1 MLLARAQSIRTVK
14 RRVPIRAGVAVSTAL
29 VASLLAGPTAGWA
42 TPNDV
47 DHARRQVAA
56 LDLKAE
62 QATERYN
69 QARNA
74 MREAERVLAQAQ
86 RRAATQQKKLRE
98 LQNSVG
104 AFAASAYR
112 NGGVDRTLQLIFS
125 DDPTAFL
132 GKASALDALS
142 TRQAAALRRVI
153 EARRDLRASQEIA
166 STQLA
171 VVEAQRKVLATEK
184 STIEGHLREA
194 RAVLSRL
201 TGSQRDRLDRA
212 SRDDVR
218 DLLKNLPLPNPRAGK
233 AIQFALAQVGD
244 RYVWGATG
252 PDGWDCSG
260 LTMTAWR
267 QAGVSLPHSSAQ
279 QYAVGR
285 KVPRSELEPGDLV
298 FYYSPISH
306 VGIYLGNG
314 QIVDAPNSR
323 KRVRVQS
330 IDNMPF
336 AGATRP

>member
-1 MLLARAQSIRTVK
+1 MPQHRTIRPRVSARATVT
-14 RRVPIRAGVAVSTAL
+14 VSAV
-29 VASLLAGPTAGWA
+29 VIGSLLAGPTAGYA
-42 TPNDV
+42 APNDV
-47 DHARRQVAA
+47 EQARRQVSS
-56 LDLKAE
+56 LDHKAE

-74 MREAERVLAQAQ
+74 MRDAERVLAQAQ
-86 RRAATQQKKLRE
+86 RRAASQQKKLRE

-125 DDPTAFL
+125 EDPNAFL

-153 EARRDLRASQEIA
+153 EARRDLRASQQIA
-166 STQLA
+166 ATQLA
-171 VVEAQRKVLATEK
+171 VVESQRKVLAKEK
-184 STIEGHLREA
+184 STIERHLREA

-201 TGSQRDRLDRA
+201 TAAQRNRLDRA
-212 SRDDVR
+212 SRDNTR
-218 DLLKNLPLPNPRAGK
+218 ELLKNLPLPNPRAGK
-233 AIQFALAQVGD
+233 AIEFALAQVGD
-244 RYVWGATG
+244 RYVWGASG

-260 LTMTAWR
+260 LTMMAWR

-285 KVPRSELEPGDLV
+285 KVPRSQLEPGDLV
-298 FYYSPISH
+298 FYYRPISH
-306 VGIYLGNG
+306 VAIYLGNG

-330 IDNMPF
+330 IDNMPYT
-336 AGATRP
+336 GATRP

>member
-1 MLLARAQSIRTVK
+1 MPQHRTIRPRVSARATVT
-14 RRVPIRAGVAVSTAL
+14 VSAV
-29 VASLLAGPTAGWA
+29 VIGSLLAGPTAGYA
-42 TPNDV
+42 APNDV
-47 DHARRQVAA
+47 EQARRQVSS
-56 LDLKAE
+56 LDHKAE

-74 MREAERVLAQAQ
+74 MRDAERVLAQAQ
-86 RRAATQQKKLRE
+86 RRAASQQKKLRE
-98 LQNSVG
+98 LQDSVG

-125 DDPTAFL
+125 EDPNAFL

-153 EARRDLRASQEIA
+153 EARRDLRASQQIA
-166 STQLA
+166 ATQLA
-171 VVEAQRKVLATEK
+171 VVESQRKVLAKEK
-184 STIEGHLREA
+184 STIERHLREA

-201 TGSQRDRLDRA
+201 TAAQRNRLDRA
-212 SRDDVR
+212 SRDNTR
-218 DLLKNLPLPNPRAGK
+218 ELLKNLPLPNPRAGK
-233 AIQFALAQVGD
+233 AIEFALAQVGD
-244 RYVWGATG
+244 RYVWGASG

-260 LTMTAWR
+260 LTMMAWR

-285 KVPRSELEPGDLV
+285 KVPRSQLEPGDLV
-298 FYYSPISH
+298 FYYRPISH
-306 VGIYLGNG
+306 VAIYLGNG

-330 IDNMPF
+330 IDNMPYT
-336 AGATRP
+336 GATRP

>member
-1 MLLARAQSIRTVK
+1 MSVRATATVS
-14 RRVPIRAGVAVSTAL
+14 AV
-29 VASLLAGPTAGWA
+29 VIASLLAGPTAGWA
-42 TPNDV
+42 APNDV

-56 LDLKAE
+56 LDHKAE

-86 RRAATQQKKLRE
+86 RRAASQQKKLRD

-125 DDPTAFL
+125 EDPNAFL

-153 EARRDLRASQEIA
+153 EARRDLRASQQIA
-166 STQLA
+166 ATQLA
-171 VVEAQRKVLATEK
+171 VVEAQRKVLAKEK
-184 STIEGHLREA
+184 ATIEGHLREA

-201 TGSQRDRLDRA
+201 TASQRNQLDRA

-218 DLLKNLPLPNPRAGK
+218 DLLKNLPLPNPRASK
-233 AIQFALAQVGD
+233 VVEFALAQVGD

-260 LTMTAWR
+260 LTMMAWR

-285 KVPRSELEPGDLV
+285 KIPRSELQPGDLV

-306 VGIYLGNG
+306 VAIYLGNG

-330 IDNMPF
+330 IDNMPYT
-336 AGATRP
+336 GATRP